1 MIFTEI
7 IELNIFGLNINTK
20 KNISKRSQNEMNDFE
35 YHINNLD
42 NDNDDNTLTSED
54 SEIKTFT
61 SKISLISEEGIGY
74 YI

>member
-61 SKISLISEEGIGY
+61 SKISLIGEEGIGY